1 MVIDT
6 DLNDPQLAAVTH
18 GDGPLLVLAGAGS
31 GKTRVLTRRIAW
43 LLAEAGVPA
52 HGILAF
58 TFTNKAAR
66 EMRGRIVTLV
76 GAPTARALWVGT
88 FHATCARLLRQEAVA
103 AGLPPAFTIYDR
115 DDQLAVLKRALA
127 DADVSDD
134 VKPAAILSRISAAKN
149 AFVDPDGMLRAAVGD
164 LDRRV
169 ARIYAAYEQGLERA
183 GAVDFDDLIV
193 RTARLLEDVPDVRA
207 RYAGRFRHVLV
218 DEYQDTNHAQFR
230 LVAAFSST
238 HGNVTAVGDD
248 DQSIY
253 GWRGADLSNVLDFER
268 RFPRAELIR
277 LEQNY
282 RSSGNILAAASAV
295 IAHNRARKG
304 KTLWTTRDAGPR
316 LRLVLSGDEQAE
328 GDRVAR
334 EARRVLERGGKLAD
348 VAVLFRT
355 NAQSRALEIA
365 FRRVGVPY
373 ELVGGVSFYERKE
386 VKDVLAY
393 LRAALNPRDA
403 VAFLRV
409 LNVPR
414 RGLGDKVRGL
424 VEAGVAAGHTG
435 AEALTA
441 ALDNGGVAGVAGSR
455 ARQFLDLLDDLKR
468 RSGEPANRLIEET
481 LERTGY
487 LQALDD
493 AFPQDAPDRRENVG
507 ELVVAARQFAERGN
521 DADGDAAVAEGGGSL
536 EAFLTEAALVADVD
550 RWSADDDRAVL
561 LTMHNAKGL
570 EFPTVIVAG
579 LEEGLLPH
587 VSSLDDDAEIE
598 EERRLFYVALTR
610 AEQEVILSAASFRR
624 RWDRTGAAELSRFV
638 REIPPELLAV
648 DNPVPVRPTFGR
660 PSFSS
665 SSGDGSG
672 RSSTSPGWSGQD
684 GMRVAS
690 PSLPG
695 GGNRKDPT
703 IGKRV
708 EHDKFGRGRVI
719 GVDGHGADRKFTIE
733 FQDGETRKILGRFL
747 TGLDDG
753 SDG

>member
-1 MVIDT
+1 MNTELQT

-31 GKTRVLTRRIAW
+31 GKTRVLVRRIAW
-43 LLAEAGVPA
+43 LLAEREVPA

-66 EMRGRIVTLV
+66 EMRDRIVHLV

-88 FHATCARLLRQEAVA
+88 FHATCARLLRQEAAA

-134 VKPAAILSRISAAKN
+134 AKPAAILSRISGAKN
-149 AFVDPDGMLRAAVGD
+149 AFVDPEGMLRAAVGD

-193 RTARLLEDVPDVRA
+193 RAARLLEDDAVVRA
-207 RYAGRFRHVLV
+207 RYADRFRHVLV

-268 RFPRAELIR
+268 RFPRAEIIR

-282 RSSGNILAAASAV
+282 RSSGNILAAATAV

-316 LRLVLSGDEQAE
+316 LRLLLSGDEQAE

-334 EARRVLERGGKLAD
+334 EARRVLERGGRLAD
-348 VAVLFRT
+348 VAVLYRT

-386 VKDVLAY
+386 VKDILAY

-403 VAFLRV
+403 VSFLRI

-414 RGLGDKVRGL
+414 RGLGDKVRAL
-424 VEAGVAAGHTG
+424 VEAGVAAGRTA
-435 AEALTA
+435 AEAL
-441 ALDNGGVAGVAGSR
+441 GVELEAGTISGVAGSR
-455 ARQFLDLLDDLKR
+455 ARALLDLLDDLGR
-468 RSGEPANRLIEET
+468 RRGEGADRLIEET

-507 ELVVAARQFAERGN
+507 ELVVAARQFSERGTE
-521 DADGDAAVAEGGGSL
+521 GEGGAAPAEGAGSL

-550 RWSADDDRAVL
+550 RWSNDADRAVL
-561 LTMHNAKGL
+561 MTMHNAKGL

-587 VSSLDDDAEIE
+587 VSSSDDDDKVE

-624 RWDRTGAAELSRFV
+624 RWDRTGAAELSRFA
-638 REIPPELLAV
+638 REIPPDLLAV
-648 DNPVPVRPTFGR
+648 DDPVPVRPSYSRPSIGR
-660 PSFSS
+660 PS
-665 SSGDGSG
+665 
-672 RSSTSPGWSGQD
+672 TPPAWSGND
-684 GMRVAS
+684 GMRVTS

-695 GGNRKDPT
+695 ASSRKDPAV
-703 IGKRV
+703 GRRV
-708 EHDKFGRGRVI
+708 QHEKFGRGRVI
-719 GVDGHGADRKFTIE
+719 AVDGGGADRKFTIE

>member
-1 MVIDT
+1 VT
-6 DLNDPQLAAVTH
+6 TGAALGRDLNDAQLAAVTH

-43 LLAEAGVPA
+43 LLGERDVPA
-52 HGILAF
+52 AGILAF

-66 EMRGRIVTLV
+66 EMRERISGLV
-76 GAPTARALWVGT
+76 GPDTARALWVGT
-88 FHATCARLLRQEAVA
+88 FHATCARFLRQEAA
-103 AGLPPAFTIYDR
+103 RAGLPTAFTIYDR
-115 DDQLAVLKRALA
+115 DDQLSLVKRALA
-127 DADVSDD
+127 DAEVEGD
-134 VKPAAILSRISAAKN
+134 VKPSAILARISGAKN
-149 AFVDPDGMLRAAVGD
+149 AFVDPDGMLRASVGD

-169 ARIYAAYEQGLERA
+169 ARIYEAYEKALVRA

-193 RTARLLEDVPDVRA
+193 RAVRLLESDADVKA
-207 RYAGRFRHVLV
+207 RWGARFRHVLV

-230 LVAAFSST
+230 LVAAFSAA

-268 RFPRAELIR
+268 RFPRAELLR

-282 RSSGNILAAASAV
+282 RSTGNILAAASAV

-373 ELVGGVSFYERKE
+373 ELVGGVSFYERRE

-393 LRAALNPRDA
+393 LRAALNPRDSIS
-403 VAFLRV
+403 FLRV

-414 RGLGDKVRGL
+414 RGLGDKVRNT
-424 VEAGVAAGHTG
+424 VEAGIAAGATG
-435 AEALTA
+435 AEALGA
-441 ALDNGGVAGVAGSR
+441 ALDRGEVAGVAGSKAR
-455 ARQFLDLLDDLKR
+455 AFLELLDDVRR
-468 RSGEPANRLIEET
+468 RSGEPADRLIEEV
-481 LERTGY
+481 LERTRY
-487 LQALDD
+487 LEALDD
-493 AFPQDAPDRRENVG
+493 ASSQDAAERRENVG
-507 ELVVAARQFAERGN
+507 ELVVAARQFAERAALGETGGG
-521 DADGDAAVAEGGGSL
+521 DGAGSL
-536 EAFLTEAALVADVD
+536 EAFLAEAALVADVD
-550 RWSADDDRAVL
+550 RWEEGDDRVVL

-587 VSSLDDDAEIE
+587 VSSIDDDAEIE

-610 AEQEVILSAASFRR
+610 AEEEVILSAASFRR
-624 RWDRTGAAELSRFV
+624 RWDRTGAAELSRFA
-638 REIPPELLAV
+638 REIPSELLVV
-648 DNPVPVRPTFGR
+648 DDPIPSRPTFARPAGTRPGGPSAWGR
-660 PSFSS
+660 EE
-665 SSGDGSG
+665 GV
-672 RSSTSPGWSGQD
+672 RTT
-684 GMRVAS
+684 A

-695 GGNRKDPT
+695 GTSRNDPA
-703 IGKRV
+703 IGRRV
-708 EHDKFGRGRVI
+708 QHEKFGRGRVVAVE
-719 GVDGHGADRKFTIE
+719 GGGGDRRFTIE

-753 SDG
+753 ADG